1 VDAVHAKGGVFFCQ
15 LWHVG
20 RVSNQGLSF
29 DYFVVNGEKLMFSK
43 IFILFVYRFSAKWA
57 SSNFFY

>member
-15 LWHVG
+15 LGHVG

-29 DYFVVNGEKLMFSK
+29 DYFVVNGE
-43 IFILFVYRFSAKWA
+43 
-57 SSNFFY
+57 N